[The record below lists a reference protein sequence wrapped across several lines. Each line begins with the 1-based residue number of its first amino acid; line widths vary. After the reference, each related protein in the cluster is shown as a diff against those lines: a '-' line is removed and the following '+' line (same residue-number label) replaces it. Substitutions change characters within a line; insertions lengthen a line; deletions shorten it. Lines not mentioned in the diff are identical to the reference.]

1 MLHSPPVRDV
11 STPDG
16 VTPSA
21 DPAASGSKSPHVPTP
36 PVPNTPRVP
45 GPSAC
50 DAMFMPPESQID
62 TLNAMQLKP
71 PEMDTTDIQTFFFAL
86 ENWFDAWNITTNQ
99 HIRRFNILRTR
110 IPLRVLPELRPLLEN
125 IRQYATDRYEVA
137 KRAIIEHFEESQR
150 SRLHRL
156 LAEMNLGDRKPSQL
170 LAEMRRAANGAM
182 TDSMLV
188 DLWIGRLPPYVQ
200 SAVIATNT
208 DTNDRAKVADSVM
221 DSFALYHRTGPYQTI
236 HEVRNEDF
244 ERLSRQVTELG
255 QRLDAV
261 LSRLNERERE
271 RPRSRTRQRQL
282 NQEAVTPSGHCYYH
296 TQYGQAA
303 RNCRPP
309 CSFNN
314 RRQGSNSATV
324 SD

>member
-1 MLHSPPVRDV
+1 MLHSPPIRDV

-21 DPAASGSKSPHVPTP
+21 DPAASGSKSPRVPTP
-36 PVPNTPRVP
+36 PVPNTPRVA
-45 GPSAC
+45 GPSVY
-50 DAMFMPPESQID
+50 DAMTMPFESQID

-86 ENWFDAWNITTNQ
+86 ENWFEAWNITANQ
-99 HIRRFNILRTR
+99 HIRRFNILKTR

-200 SAVIATNT
+200 SAVIAANP

-236 HEVRNEDF
+236 NEVRSEDF
-244 ERLSRQVTELG
+244 ERLSRHVTELG

-261 LSRLNERERE
+261 LSKLNERDRA
-271 RPRSRTRQRQL
+271 RPCSRTRQRQP
-282 NQEAVTPSGHCYYH
+282 NQDAVTPSGHCYYH

-303 RNCRPP
+303 RNCRAP
-309 CSFNN
+309 CSFNS
-314 RRQGSNSATV
+314 RRQGSNSAAA